1 MSCLLR
7 RVFNRDSK
15 LHAIPSGL
23 LAGLAFG
30 FFPDN
35 TVALYVMWKSL
46 QVSILILLQVVLY
59 VNFPVC
65 CLYALFYKEITCWY
79 TCTLSPTS

>member
-15 LHAIPSGL
+15 FHAIPSGL

-46 QVSILILLQVVLY
+46 QVSILILLQVVNVLTS
-59 VNFPVC
+59 
-65 CLYALFYKEITCWY
+65 LFVVYMPYFIRK
-79 TCTLSPTS
+79 

>member
-15 LHAIPSGL
+15 FHAIPSGL

-46 QVSILILLQVVLY
+46 QVSILIHLQVVNMLTS
-59 VNFPVC
+59 
-65 CLYALFYKEITCWY
+65 LFVVYITY
-79 TCTLSPTS
+79 FMRK